1 MVSAQITRVSVTSA
15 FLVSR
20 YRCLPYFHLTSWYQS
35 QSMLWHI
42 QQEAPNGRMGW
53 ENINI
58 TNLDLGKHRTMGAA
72 VLLLLTLN
80 VRTAIVRSAQADKS
94 TEWIH
99 KFLNHSRKLP
109 SRLQFALQIKLRNV
123 VHTLLLGA
131 WHTSDY
137 PEGAKQLL
145 PFTPSDSFKRDFDK
159 LWAGANQQTSMYC
172 MMK

>member
-42 QQEAPNGRMGW
+42 QQEARNGRTGW

-80 VRTAIVRSAQADKS
+80 VRTAIVLSAQADKS
-94 TEWIH
+94 TE
-99 KFLNHSRKLP
+99 
-109 SRLQFALQIKLRNV
+109 
-123 VHTLLLGA
+123 
-131 WHTSDY
+131 
-137 PEGAKQLL
+137 
-145 PFTPSDSFKRDFDK
+145 
-159 LWAGANQQTSMYC
+159 
-172 MMK
+172 